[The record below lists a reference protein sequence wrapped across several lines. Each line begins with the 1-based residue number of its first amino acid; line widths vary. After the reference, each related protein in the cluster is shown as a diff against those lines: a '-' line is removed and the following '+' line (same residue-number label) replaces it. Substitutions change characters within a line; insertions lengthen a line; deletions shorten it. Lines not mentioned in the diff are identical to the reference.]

1 MMLLESSIPHCIHV
15 EPPVMSGAFGL
26 LRLTPLRLPVEPQ
39 KLRLGKQ
46 WCGVGQV
53 GE

>member
-1 MMLLESSIPHCIHV
+1 MMLLEPSTPHIIHV
-15 EPPVMSGAFGL
+15 EPPVTSGGFGL

-53 GE
+53 AE